1 MLVKK
6 FMSGRQ
12 IYVYFAKHR
21 VTNTNI
27 LPNMRITIRFK
38 PFPLFLIAA
47 LVSGCTATGPTKN
60 PNEEGELVAPAE
72 VNSSITPDASVD
84 SVSDLMF
91 EVLSGEL
98 AGKLG
103 DLDSSKEFY
112 NRAAEL
118 TDDPEVIERAMRIAI
133 FAKDWPLAIKSAHRW
148 SDVLDGN
155 LESQQVLGVLYLRTG
170 NLDSAETHFSNVM
183 AAAVDSPS
191 QGFSI
196 VVATLARV
204 EDVDNSL
211 ALMERLVNK
220 RFDNPYGHLSYA
232 NLAMQAQKF
241 KLAVDQS
248 ELAIGFKPD
257 LTEARIVR
265 SRALVAL
272 GDDDAAFTEMK
283 TLVAEDPD
291 NFELR
296 LSYARMLLQ
305 DNRFEGASAQLETL
319 LEQRPEDADLR
330 YTLGLTYVQ
339 TEAYEEARKNFQYLV
354 DNNHRLD
361 EAYYYLGRIA
371 EAQGDV
377 DLAVE
382 KYKQV
387 AFGLVYYDSAVRL
400 AGLYVE
406 KEGVTYAR
414 DFLGEVRSDAD
425 SAEEIIRLYLAEGQ
439 LLHQEDLYEDAY
451 ETYSEGLREFP
462 RHPDLLYARAL
473 TAENFNRIDL
483 LETDLQDIL
492 QRDPNNAN
500 ALNALGYTLADHG
513 VRIDEA
519 KKYIEQAY
527 ELQPNDPAII
537 DSMGWVHFRLGNYAE
552 AESFLRQALDILD
565 DAEIV
570 GHLGEILWAQ
580 GNHDEARVLLREA
593 LERFPEDAYV
603 QELIKQFSE

>member
-1 MLVKK
+1 
-6 FMSGRQ
+6 
-12 IYVYFAKHR
+12 
-21 VTNTNI
+21 
-27 LPNMRITIRFK
+27 MRITTQFK
-38 PFPLFLIAA
+38 PFSLFLMAA
-47 LVSGCTATGPTKN
+47 LVAGCTATAPTKN

-112 NRAAEL
+112 SRAAEL

-133 FAKDWPLAIKSAHRW
+133 FAKDWPLSIKSAHRW
-148 SDVLDGN
+148 SEVLEDN
-155 LESQQVLGVLYLRTG
+155 VESQQVLGVLYLRTG
-170 NLDSAETHFSNVM
+170 DLDAAETHFTNVM
-183 AAAVDSPS
+183 NAASSSPS
-191 QGFSI
+191 QGFNI
-196 VVATLARV
+196 VVSTLARI
-204 EDVDNSL
+204 EDVDSSL
-211 ALMERLVNK
+211 SLMERLVNK

-265 SRALVAL
+265 SRALAAL
-272 GDDDAAFTEMK
+272 GDEDAAFIEMK
-283 TLVAEDPD
+283 TLVAEMPED
-291 NFELR
+291 FELR

-305 DNRFEGASAQLETL
+305 ANRFEEASVELETL
-319 LEQRPEDADLR
+319 LEQQSDDPDLR

-339 TEAYEEARKNFQYLV
+339 TEEYVEAKQNFQYLV

-361 EAYYYLGRIA
+361 EAYYYLARIA
-371 EAQGDV
+371 EAQGDI
-377 DLAVE
+377 DEAIE

-387 AFGLVYYDSAVRL
+387 AFGVVYYDSAVRL
-400 AGLYVE
+400 ADLYIE

-425 SAEEIIRLYLAEGQ
+425 NSEDIIRLYLAEGQ
-439 LLHQEDLYEDAY
+439 LLHGQDLYEDAY
-451 ETYSEGLREFP
+451 DTYSEGLREFP

-473 TAENFNRIDL
+473 TAESFNRIDL

-492 QRDPNNAN
+492 QLDPDNAN

-513 VRIDEA
+513 LRIDEA
-519 KKYIEQAY
+519 KKYIERAY

-552 AESFLRQALDILD
+552 AENFLRQALDLLD
-565 DAEIV
+565 DAEII

-580 GNHDEARVLLREA
+580 GNHDEARILLREA
-593 LERFPEDAYV
+593 LERFPEDVYV
-603 QELIKQFSE
+603 QDLIKQYSE